1 MVNIVSRMTKLRA
14 LLNIRL
20 GPGAAILPPEVTRI
34 HMDFAFK
41 MNDGHFGPRKF
52 WRNCLP
58 RLKYHNPA
66 IPMTVNR
73 NHDQTGP
80 ALMTIHF
87 TDPSSASE
95 LSAPISSTTQPSTS
109 TAPTTP
115 SSSGSPTTHTK
126 EINMKHR
133 TDSEILSQLIS
144 LTNAKLV
151 RATPEE
157 QRQLKEL
164 AEHKARA
171 EKDSALSAVLNER
184 RRKEQAILTQAR
196 GEVASSNEA

>member
-1 MVNIVSRMTKLRA
+1 
-14 LLNIRL
+14 
-20 GPGAAILPPEVTRI
+20 
-34 HMDFAFK
+34 MDFAFK

-171 EKDSALSAVLNER
+171 EKDSALSAVLNEQ